1 VTDGACLVARIG
13 DHAALVT
20 VTGDVGAI
28 EAAEIESALERA
40 SAAPVRVVVV
50 DLTAADV
57 VDPDVLGVLYERA
70 RLLRARDGLLAL
82 AAPEGSNV
90 LRVLAG
96 TGLGVAFQTYSSRR
110 AALDDLDLDD
120 PPAPI

>member
-1 VTDGACLVARIG
+1 VTAGACLIAPIG

-20 VTGDVGAI
+20 VTGDVGAV
-28 EAAEIESALERA
+28 EAAELESALERA
-40 SAAPVRVVVV
+40 AAAPVRVVVV

-57 VDPDVLGVLYERA
+57 LDPDVLGVLYERA

-82 AAPEGSNV
+82 AASDGSNV
-90 LRVLAG
+90 RGVLAG
-96 TGLGVAFQTYSSRR
+96 TGLGVAFQTYPTRR